1 MEQSGVEEKR
11 DHNTF
16 TFNDLAKYGNDKF
29 YFCGYSCVAEAAA
42 SVEDRFLIII

>member
-1 MEQSGVEEKR
+1 MKWSSGKGR
-11 DHNTF
+11 GDHNTF